1 MTTARSVLQGVALV
15 AAGRFLVTPTWPCA
29 VVALGSLALVAAL
42 EWAGSARDEKAISSV
57 DRLRDDVVSEFRN
70 VRVDLGDAIASVART
85 AEDAQARAERLEA
98 NRALG
103 G

>member
-1 MTTARSVLQGVALV
+1 VSPARSVLQGVALV

-29 VVALGSLALVAAL
+29 LVALGALVLVAML
-42 EWAGSARDEKAISSV
+42 ERAGDTSREEVGKRLAWLHDELKAESSGLKARIAKAEATA
-57 DRLRDDVVSEFRN
+57 SE
-70 VRVDLGDAIASVART
+70 
-85 AEDAQARAERLEA
+85 AQARAERLEA